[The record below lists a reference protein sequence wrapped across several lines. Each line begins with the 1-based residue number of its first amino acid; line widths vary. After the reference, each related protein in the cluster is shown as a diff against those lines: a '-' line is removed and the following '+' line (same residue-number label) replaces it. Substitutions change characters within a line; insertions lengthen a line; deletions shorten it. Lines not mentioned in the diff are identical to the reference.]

1 MAVMALCILLGA
13 GGLIM
18 IGTDEASAAVSGDW
32 EYTLSSGKATLTKYN
47 GIETQIIIPAE
58 IEGYIVTNLADSC
71 LRNQDKITSITIP
84 DSVTSISSYAF
95 NGCTGLTS
103 ITIPDSVTSIGIN
116 LLNGCTSLTSASIS
130 NSVKNLK
137 ESIFYGCTSLTSVS
151 IGNSVTSIST
161 SAFNGCTSL
170 TSITI
175 PDSVTSIGNYAFYGC
190 TSLTSITIPDSVT
203 SIGDQTFYGCTGLTS
218 ITIPDSVT
226 SISSYAFYGCT
237 SLTSITIPDS
247 VTSIG
252 SSAFNGCTG
261 LTSITIPDSVTSI
274 GSSAFNGCTGLT
286 SITIPDSVT
295 SIGSSA
301 FSGCTGLTSITIPD
315 GVTSIGNYAF
325 SGCTNLETAYVKS
338 KTVKFENSFPAE
350 TMIIDYN
357 RIVIDSNG
365 GSPIYQMILL
375 PTEDNYG
382 KLPIPSKDG
391 YTFAGWIYT
400 ANGSTTWAPPEG
412 TINSDITMIAIWT
425 ASIGPSI
432 PESQTIDIGT
442 EWNYKISDVPD
453 IAISIYG
460 AKWLDY
466 IGNGTVSGAP
476 DAYGSYDIVMVVS
489 APGYTTE
496 AFAFSVD
503 VPAPPIAEHTV
514 IIRGPDG
521 IIVSTITVSDG
532 ATAVKPTAPEG
543 KTVTYYTDSD
553 TTTEFDWS
561 SAITSDVTIYRTIAD
576 KVIDPVPVEPEDNA
590 DYKTGS
596 ETSIALILVILI
608 TIVGIS
614 LFLRRPIIATIGII
628 AVVAILVAISGYLG
642 DVIE

>member
-1 MAVMALCILLGA
+1 VTSSTTDRSRTVMAAMALCILLGA

-32 EYTLSSGKATLTKYN
+32 EYTLSLGKATITKYN

-58 IEGYIVTNLADSC
+58 IEGYMVTSLADSC

-95 NGCTGLTS
+95 YGCTSLTS

-175 PDSVTSIGNYAFYGC
+175 PDSVTSIGNYAFIGC
-190 TSLTSITIPDSVT
+190 TGLTSITIPDSVT

-226 SISSYAFYGCT
+226 SIST
-237 SLTSITIPDS
+237 
-247 VTSIG
+247 
-252 SSAFNGCTG
+252 SAFNGCTG

-274 GSSAFNGCTGLT
+274 GNY
-286 SITIPDSVT
+286 
-295 SIGSSA
+295 A

-315 GVTSIGNYAF
+315 SVTSIGNYAF

-365 GSPIYQMILL
+365 GSPIYQIILL
-375 PTEDNYG
+375 PTEENYG

-460 AKWLDY
+460 ANWLDY

-532 ATAVKPTAPEG
+532 ATAVKPTVPEG

-553 TTTEFDWS
+553 RTTEFDWS

-590 DYKTGS
+590 DDKTGS

-614 LFLRRPIIATIGII
+614 LFLRRPIIAIIGII

>member
-203 SIGDQTFYGCTGLTS
+203 SISSYAFYGCTGLTS

-274 GSSAFNGCTGLT
+274 GNYAFN
-286 SITIPDSVT
+286 
-295 SIGSSA
+295 
-301 FSGCTGLTSITIPD
+301 GCTGLTSITIPD

-460 AKWLDY
+460 ANWLDY

-503 VPAPPIAEHTV
+503 VPAPPIAEHTLT
-514 IIRGPDG
+514 IRGPDG
-521 IIVSTITVSDG
+521 TIVSTITVSDG

-543 KTVTYYTDSD
+543 KTATYYTDSD
-553 TTTEFDWS
+553 RTTEFDWS

-590 DYKTGS
+590 DKTGS

-614 LFLRRPIIATIGII
+614 LFLRRPIIAIIGII

>member
-95 NGCTGLTS
+95 YGCTSLTS

-175 PDSVTSIGNYAFYGC
+175 PDSVTSIGNYAF
-190 TSLTSITIPDSVT
+190 I
-203 SIGDQTFYGCTGLTS
+203 
-218 ITIPDSVT
+218 
-226 SISSYAFYGCT
+226 
-237 SLTSITIPDS
+237 
-247 VTSIG
+247 
-252 SSAFNGCTG
+252 GCTG

-274 GSSAFNGCTGLT
+274 GSYAFN
-286 SITIPDSVT
+286 
-295 SIGSSA
+295 
-301 FSGCTGLTSITIPD
+301 
-315 GVTSIGNYAF
+315 
-325 SGCTNLETAYVKS
+325 GCTNLETAYVKS
-338 KTVKFENSFPAE
+338 KTSKFENSFPAE

>member
-1 MAVMALCILLGA
+1 MTSSTTDRSRTVMAAMALCILLGA

-32 EYTLSSGKATLTKYN
+32 EYTLSLGKATITKYN

-58 IEGYIVTNLADSC
+58 IEGYMVTSLADSC

-95 NGCTGLTS
+95 YGCTSLTS

-175 PDSVTSIGNYAFYGC
+175 PDSVTSIGNYAFIGC
-190 TSLTSITIPDSVT
+190 TGLTSITIPDSVT

-226 SISSYAFYGCT
+226 SIST
-237 SLTSITIPDS
+237 
-247 VTSIG
+247 
-252 SSAFNGCTG
+252 SAFNGCTG

-274 GSSAFNGCTGLT
+274 GNY
-286 SITIPDSVT
+286 
-295 SIGSSA
+295 A

-315 GVTSIGNYAF
+315 SVTSIGNYAF

-365 GSPIYQMILL
+365 GSPIYQIILL
-375 PTEDNYG
+375 PTEENYG

-460 AKWLDY
+460 ANWLDY

-532 ATAVKPTAPEG
+532 ATAVKPTVPEG

-553 TTTEFDWS
+553 RTTEFDWS

-590 DYKTGS
+590 DDKTGS

-614 LFLRRPIIATIGII
+614 LFLRRPIIAIIGII